1 MFTRFFACLVCFL
14 GTVAL
19 PSWANAGE
27 RQDAELRNAE
37 MESLVSRYVREEA
50 FRGVVL
56 VAHKGKILHRAAY
69 GPADAS
75 RNIVNALTTRFLIG
89 SLTKSF
95 TAISVL
101 QLVEQ
106 GKLELNAPIA
116 RYLPELRKELAESL
130 TLHLLL
136 KHQSGLPVHLER
148 LAEEAERPVSSRE
161 IFAIIN
167 GAELSFSPGSK
178 YEYGNLGYHLAALV
192 LERVS
197 GKPYEELIE
206 QRIFQLAGMRDSGI
220 ERFSKRP
227 ERRANGY
234 AKSLLGISQDENNVS
249 WAFGTGDIYATA
261 DDILRWDEALFS
273 NRLLSAESRAM
284 LFDGESAERGNYGYG
299 FRVHEYQRS
308 PGHASLGKMIRHGG
322 SMDGFLSNY
331 HHYIDDELTV
341 IVLANIRPFEIRQ
354 LTFELKEIALGAAA
368 LGRKRN
374 AGIE

>member
-1 MFTRFFACLVCFL
+1 MFTRFFFLLSLLVS
-14 GTVAL
+14 VAL
-19 PSWANAGE
+19 ASWANASE
-27 RQDAELRNAE
+27 RLDTELRNAE
-37 MESLVSRYVREEA
+37 MESLVRRYVREEA

-56 VAHKGKILHRAAY
+56 VAHQGKLLHRAAY
-69 GPADAS
+69 GEADAS
-75 RNIVNALTTRFLIG
+75 RNIANSLTTRFLIG

-95 TAISVL
+95 TAIAIL
-101 QLVEQ
+101 QLEEQ
-106 GKLELNAPIA
+106 GKLELKAPIA
-116 RYLPELRKELAESL
+116 RYLPELRKELGESL
-130 TLHLLL
+130 TLHWLL

-148 LAEEAERPVSSRE
+148 LVEEAERPVSSKE

-167 GAELSFSPGSK
+167 DAELSFRPGSK
-178 YEYGNLGYHLAALV
+178 YEYGNLGYHLAALI

-197 GKPYEELIE
+197 GKPYQEIIKQQILEP
-206 QRIFQLAGMRDSGI
+206 AGMRDSGI
-220 ERFSKRP
+220 ERFAKRP

-273 NRLLSAESRAM
+273 NRLLSGERREM
-284 LFDGESAERGNYGYG
+284 LFDGESAEWGYYGYG

>member
-1 MFTRFFACLVCFL
+1 MFTRFFFL
-14 GTVAL
+14 LSLHVSVAL
-19 PSWANAGE
+19 ASWANASE
-27 RQDAELRNAE
+27 RPDAELRNAE
-37 MESLVSRYVREEA
+37 MESLVSRFVRAEA

-56 VAHKGKILHRAAY
+56 VAHQGKLLHRAAY
-69 GPADAS
+69 GEADAS
-75 RNIVNALTTRFLIG
+75 RNIANSLTTRFLIG

-95 TAISVL
+95 TAIAVL

-106 GKLELNAPIA
+106 EKLELKAPIA
-116 RYLPELRKELAESL
+116 RYLPELRNELAESL

-148 LAEEAERPVSSRE
+148 LAEEAERPVSSKE

-167 GAELSFSPGSK
+167 DAELSFSPGSK
-178 YEYGNLGYHLAALV
+178 YEYGNLGYHLAALI

-197 GKPYEELIE
+197 GKPYQEII
-206 QRIFQLAGMRDSGI
+206 QQQIFEPAGMRDSGI
-220 ERFSKRP
+220 ERFAKRP

-249 WAFGTGDIYATA
+249 WAFGTGDIYSTA

-273 NRLLSAESRAM
+273 NRLLSRESRER
-284 LFDGESAERGNYGYG
+284 LFDGESAEWGYYGYG

-308 PGHASLGKMIRHGG
+308 PDHASLGKMIRHGG

-354 LTFELKEIALGAAA
+354 LTFALKEVALGAAA

>member
-1 MFTRFFACLVCFL
+1 MFARFFCLVCFL

-27 RQDAELRNAE
+27 PQDAELRNPE
-37 MESLVSRYVREEA
+37 MESLVSRYVHEDA

-56 VAHKGKILHRAAY
+56 VAHQGKLLHRAAY

-75 RNIVNALTTRFLIG
+75 RNIANALTTRFLIG

-148 LAEEAERPVSSRE
+148 LAEEAERPVSSKE

-178 YEYGNLGYHLAALV
+178 YEYGNLGYHLAALI

-197 GKPYEELIE
+197 GKPYDKLIE
-206 QRIFQLAGMRDSGI
+206 QQLFKPAGMSDSGI
-220 ERFSKRP
+220 ERFAKRP

-234 AKSLLGISQDENNVS
+234 AKTLLGISQDENNVS

-273 NRLLSAESRAM
+273 NRLLSAESREM

-308 PGHASLGKMIRHGG
+308 PDQASLGKMIRHGG

-331 HHYIDDELTV
+331 HHYIDDGVTI

-354 LTFELKEIALGAAA
+354 LTFELKETALGAAA